1 MAAFDNVVFESW
13 FDYINLTPQKEWNFS
28 YLSANPNI
36 TWDIVSANP
45 DKAWDYANLSMNPN
59 ITWDIVSANPDIDW
73 NYRCLSMNPM
83 SKHPFFQR
91 QLCYVLK

>member
-1 MAAFDNVVFESW
+1 MAAQFQKKVELSGTW
-13 FDYINLTPQKEWNFS
+13 FDYINHNPSKKWEYD

-45 DKAWDYANLSMNPN
+45 DKPCSYGSLS
-59 ITWDIVSANPDIDW
+59 
-73 NYRCLSMNPM
+73 RNPM
-83 SKHPFFQR
+83 AKHPFFQR